1 MTRPTR
7 RLRTRLL
14 VAMVAIAFG
23 TLVVAAAGAA
33 AIAKQTASD
42 SALEDLR
49 GRAPSSPTLVDNLGN
64 QIRNQPVTAAA
75 ANRLQDTI
83 VELLSASGTSVFTIN
98 ADGTVTQGAVGPHR
112 PRAGGGW

>member
-33 AIAKQTASD
+33 AIARRF
-42 SALEDLR
+42 L
-49 GRAPSSPTLVDNLGN
+49 
-64 QIRNQPVTAAA
+64 
-75 ANRLQDTI
+75 
-83 VELLSASGTSVFTIN
+83 
-98 ADGTVTQGAVGPHR
+98 
-112 PRAGGGW
+112 GGGTDIARDVSGSSARGPTQRQLSGGGSGAPGRTGGV

>member
-1 MTRPTR
+1 MISANDRGPMTRTTR

-33 AIAKQTASD
+33 AIARRTASN
-42 SALEDLR
+42 SALDDLR
-49 GRAPSSPTLVDNLGN
+49 GRAPELSALVDNLGN

-83 VELLSASGTSVFTIN
+83 VELLAASGTSVLT
-98 ADGTVTQGAVGPHR
+98 
-112 PRAGGGW
+112 